1 MAIIIRE
8 LERGEF
14 HRVETDLWANYH
26 GQKTDPVAD
35 RIFGAF
41 DGERLVGSARV
52 KRHQDGL
59 EVDGVF
65 VLDACRGRGIAR
77 LLMTS
82 LLEAVGDRT
91 LWMHSTL
98 PLVPF
103 YASFGFVPISEAVL
117 PPTIRARMVFCFG
130 NLEGCGVRPMLR
142 EPPRTGG

>member
-1 MAIIIRE
+1 MTITVRE
-8 LERGEF
+8 LARGEF
-14 HRVETDLWANYH
+14 RRVEAELWAHYH
-26 GQKTDPVAD
+26 GQRTDPAND

-41 DGERLVGSARV
+41 DGARLVGSARI
-52 KRHQDGL
+52 KRHPDGS

-65 VLDACRGRGIAR
+65 VLDAYRRRGIAR
-77 LLMTS
+77 QLMDA
-82 LLEAVGDRT
+82 LLEEAGDQL

-103 YASFGFVPISEAVL
+103 YAQFGFFPVSEAVL

-142 EPPRTGG
+142 EPPATG